1 MITALC
7 RTVQRA
13 HDDAGNCCCPGPVC
27 HDRRQSLLGCC
38 HYRSPKAGRPD
49 VDITYCG
56 RSSYWMVD
64 IKCKDR
70 TKLLFDTVCTLA
82 DCGYDVFHATIDSEG
97 GFAHQ
102 EVRDWFVWWIASS
115 TCALTSCEHLWMQPQ
130 SGSTRFVQA
139 LHATSDALTLSHIIP
154 WLWPLPTWPLLAV
167 LCAAARRGA
176 GLRRVAGGAAAC
188 DGGGVGAAAA
198 PQGAEG
204 PRAQRRPLRLP
215 GRAHAG
221 AEGRQPLRHPR
232 KGAPP
237 RGCWDAACSHALLAT
252 QRLQYLLLTWSA
264 LPQVKTYAV
273 NNSSGHTF
281 YVMNADGSAPD
292 RANVEEACSA
302 IGGRLVDIGCDLK
315 LASSA
320 CPICSKAQEATWQH
334 LQHDGSWHH
343 LQLVSCML
351 NLQGGGQQL
360 QPDGERQ
367 PRQQGC
373 PGRAAQ
379 VQLLYLVTPVADQ
392 LAGVAWWLVRQ
403 PA

>member
-1 MITALC
+1 M
-7 RTVQRA
+7 
-13 HDDAGNCCCPGPVC
+13 
-27 HDRRQSLLGCC
+27 
-38 HYRSPKAGRPD
+38 
-49 VDITYCG
+49 
-56 RSSYWMVD
+56 
-64 IKCKDR
+64 
-70 TKLLFDTVCTLA
+70 
-82 DCGYDVFHATIDSEG
+82 
-97 GFAHQ
+97 
-102 EVRDWFVWWIASS
+102 
-115 TCALTSCEHLWMQPQ
+115 
-130 SGSTRFVQA
+130 
-139 LHATSDALTLSHIIP
+139 
-154 WLWPLPTWPLLAV
+154 
-167 LCAAARRGA
+167 
-176 GLRRVAGGAAAC
+176 
-188 DGGGVGAAAA
+188 
-198 PQGAEG
+198 
-204 PRAQRRPLRLP
+204 
-215 GRAHAG
+215 
-221 AEGRQPLRHPR
+221 
-232 KGAPP
+232 
-237 RGCWDAACSHALLAT
+237 

-320 CPICSKAQEATWQH
+320 CPVCSRAQEAIWQQ
-334 LQHDGSWHH
+334 LQHDGSCRH

-392 LAGVAWWLVRQ
+392 LAGVAWRLVRQ